1 MKMKLCKETYAD
13 YKKYPEKVLQFGE
26 GNFLRAF
33 VDWQIDRMNKTAGFN
48 GSVVVVQP
56 IEKGLVDV
64 LNAQDGLFTLVLQGF
79 KDGKPAR
86 EYSVINSIS
95 RGVNP
100 YRDYEEYLKL
110 AKMPEL
116 RFIISNT
123 TEAGIVFD
131 ESDKFD
137 DRPPK
142 SFPAKL
148 TAFLYERF
156 KAFGGDES
164 KGFIIIPCELIDR
177 NGDELKK
184 AVLKYAEL
192 WNLGGDFTNWLNNGN
207 AFCCSLV
214 DRIVTG
220 YPKDA
225 EKILD
230 ELGYEDKLLDTA
242 EFFHL
247 WVIEA
252 PDFVKNEFPAE
263 QAGLNV
269 KFVNNMAPYRER
281 KVKILNGAHTAL
293 TPVALQCGIGTVRDA
308 LNDSLAK
315 DFIKGL
321 IYEEII
327 PSLTLPENEL
337 KEFAENVLER
347 FANPFIEHS
356 LASIALNS
364 VSKFKIRDLPSL
376 IDFANSKG
384 FLPKRLVFSLASLIT
399 FYGDEKMPLNDDTAV
414 LEFFKRLWSGF
425 NGENFGMI
433 AKNALGQKDFW
444 GMDLNEI
451 PNLTKTTAKY
461 IEKIKKSGIKEALKE
476 VSGDAK

>member
-1 MKMKLCKETYAD
+1 MKLCKETYAD

-56 IEKGLVDV
+56 IEKGLINA

-100 YRDYEEYLKL
+100 YRDYDEYLKL
-110 AKMPEL
+110 AKIPEL

-148 TAFLYERF
+148 TVFLYERF

-177 NGDELKK
+177 NGEELKK
-184 AVLKYAEL
+184 AVLKYAKL

-207 AFCCSLV
+207 TFCCSLV

-252 PDFVKNEFPAE
+252 PDFVKHEFPAE

-269 KFVNNMAPYRER
+269 KFVNDMTPYRER

-293 TPVALQCGIGTVRDA
+293 TPVALQCGLNTVRDA
-308 LNDSLAK
+308 LNDNLLK

-327 PSLTLPENEL
+327 PSLTLPESEL

-356 LASIALNS
+356 LSSIALNS
-364 VSKFKIRDLPSL
+364 VSKFKTRNLPSL
-376 IDFANSKG
+376 IDFANSNG

-425 NGENFGMI
+425 NGENFGII

-451 PNLTKTTAKY
+451 SNLTETTAKY

-476 VSGDAK
+476 ILGDAK

>member
-1 MKMKLCKETYAD
+1 MKLCKETYSD
-13 YKKYPEKVLQFGE
+13 YKKFPEKVLQFGE

-33 VDWQIDRMNKTAGFN
+33 VDWQIDRMNKITGFN

-56 IEKGLVDV
+56 IENGLVDV

-100 YRDYEEYLKL
+100 YRDYDEYLKL

-148 TAFLYERF
+148 MVFLYERF

-177 NGDELKK
+177 NGEELKK
-184 AVLKYAEL
+184 AVLKYAGL
-192 WNLGGDFTNWLNNGN
+192 WNLGSDFINWLNNGN
-207 AFCCSLV
+207 VFCCSLV

-225 EKILD
+225 EKIWD
-230 ELGYEDKLLDTA
+230 ELGYEDRLLDTA

-247 WVIEA
+247 WVIEV
-252 PDFVKNEFPAE
+252 PDFVKYEFPAE

-269 KFVNNMAPYRER
+269 KFVNDIAPYRER

-293 TPVALQCGIGTVRDA
+293 TSVALQYGIGTVKDA
-308 LNDSLAK
+308 LNDNLVK

-327 PSLTLPENEL
+327 PSLTLPESEL
-337 KEFAENVLER
+337 KEFAETVLER

-364 VSKFKIRDLPSL
+364 VSKFKTRNLPSL
-376 IDFANSKG
+376 IDFAALKG

-414 LEFFKRLWSGF
+414 LEFFKGLWSSFDGQ
-425 NGENFGMI
+425 NFGMI
-433 AKNALGQKDFW
+433 AKNTLGQKDFW
-444 GMDLNEI
+444 EMDLNKI
-451 PNLTKTTAKY
+451 PNLTEITAKY
-461 IEKIKKSGIKEALKE
+461 IEKIKKSGIKEALKK